1 MEAAN
6 DFAEAYMA
14 DYNRRFGKVPRH
26 DFDVHRA
33 VEHDEDLGLIFT
45 VREKRKVSKSLT
57 IQYDKMLYL
66 IEDSEL
72 SRRAIGKYIDVY
84 HYPDGR
90 KELRLNGTLLPYST
104 TTDCQ
109 KSTRARLSITSVLA
123 EPCLSVWCRA
133 SGITRALSQF
143 PLEMALPDDGQ
154 SRKGRNPSAHW
165 IMMT

>member
-1 MEAAN
+1 
-6 DFAEAYMA
+6 MA

-33 VEHDEDLGLIFT
+33 VEHDEDTGLIFT

-90 KELRLNGTLLPYST
+90 KELRLNGTLLPT
-104 TTDCQ
+104 LPTTDCQ
-109 KSTRARLSITSVLA
+109 KSTRRD
-123 EPCLSVWCRA
+123 CR
-133 SGITRALSQF
+133 
-143 PLEMALPDDGQ
+143 
-154 SRKGRNPSAHW
+154 
-165 IMMT
+165 

>member
-33 VEHDEDLGLIFT
+33 VEHDLGLIFT

-104 TTDCQ
+104 YD
-109 KSTRARLSITSVLA
+109 RLSEIDQGAIVDNKRLGRTQS
-123 EPCLSVWCRA
+123 LSVWCRA
-133 SGITRALSQF
+133 SGITRAVNSRWRWPF
-143 PLEMALPDDGQ
+143 PTTAKAGREEIPALTG
-154 SRKGRNPSAHW
+154 
-165 IMMT
+165 